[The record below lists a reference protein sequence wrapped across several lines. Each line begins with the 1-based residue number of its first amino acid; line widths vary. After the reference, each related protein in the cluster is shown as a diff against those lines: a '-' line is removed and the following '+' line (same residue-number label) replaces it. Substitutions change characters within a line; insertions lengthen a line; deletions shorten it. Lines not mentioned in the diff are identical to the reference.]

1 MRASLVGVMKI
12 PSLSIVTVL
21 SGVVVSACSRPS
33 VFASNPSHPDSGTA
47 PIAQAPAISV
57 LKSSP
62 LTERGLIFVAPKAAG
77 INAGGGAPGP
87 VGPEIV
93 DDQGRP
99 VWFLPITNGQVAAD
113 FRVQE
118 YHHQPV
124 LTWAQQK
131 GFGGLAQGE
140 SVNYVLD
147 RAYHVVATVRAG
159 NGLNA
164 DAHEFLL
171 TPQDTALITI
181 YSAVPRDLSALG
193 GPKSAQVIEGVVQE
207 IDVATGHVLF
217 EWHSLN
223 DIGLDESYQPLP
235 PSAATPW
242 DYFHHNSVS
251 LDSDG
256 NLLVSARH
264 TSAVYKIDRRTG
276 HVIWRLGGKK
286 SDFELGAGAR
296 FSFQHDVREAGI
308 DTVRFLDNE
317 SNGKPVLP
325 ASRIVWIRRH
335 PSAKT
340 ATLLRSVQHPDGLSV
355 ASQGNAQALEHGHL
369 FVGWGQVG
377 RFSEFDEKGSL
388 LFDASVPHGYDTYRA
403 YRFHWEGE
411 PDTTPTTTAQRQH
424 DGSTLVHAIWNGATE
439 VVRWDVL
446 DESDAELDQ
455 GRDGG
460 GRDSKHPVASADWNG
475 LDTTISFGDHPARV
489 AVVARDSRGHEISRS
504 SVVSV
509 SP

>member
-1 MRASLVGVMKI
+1 MKFS
-12 PSLSIVTVL
+12 SLSMLTVL
-21 SGVVVSACSRPS
+21 SGLVISACSKPS
-33 VFASNPSHPDSGTA
+33 VVASNPSHADSGTT
-47 PIAQAPAISV
+47 PIPQPPAISV

-62 LTERGLIFVAPKAAG
+62 LAEHGLIFVAPKAAG
-77 INAGGGAPGP
+77 INASGAPGP

-113 FRVQE
+113 FRVQQ
-118 YHHQPV
+118 YHQRPV
-124 LTWAQQK
+124 LTWAQQR

-140 SVNYVLD
+140 SVNYILD

-193 GPKSAQVIEGVVQE
+193 GSKSAQVIEGVVQE
-207 IDVATGHVLF
+207 IDVATGRVLL
-217 EWHSLN
+217 EWHSLSE
-223 DIGLDESYQPLP
+223 IGLDESYQPLP

-256 NLLVSARH
+256 NILISARH

-276 HVIWRLGGKK
+276 HIIWRLGGKR
-286 SDFELGAGAR
+286 SDFVLGSGER
-296 FSFQHDVREAGI
+296 FSSQHDAREAGN
-308 DTVRFLDNE
+308 DTIRLFDNE
-317 SNGKPVLP
+317 SNGKAVLP

-355 ASQGNAQALEHGHL
+355 ASQGNAQAIDHGHL

-377 RFSEFDEKGSL
+377 RLSEFDEKGSL

-403 YRFHWEGE
+403 YRFHWEGA
-411 PDTTPTTTAQRQH
+411 PDTKPTATAQRQP
-424 DGSTLVHAIWNGATE
+424 DGRTLVHAVWNGATE

-446 DESDAELDQ
+446 DESEADDQ

-460 GRDSKHPVASADWNG
+460 SRDSKHPVASGDWNG

-489 AVVARDSRGHEISRS
+489 AVVARDIRGGEIGRS
-504 SVVSV
+504 SVVPV